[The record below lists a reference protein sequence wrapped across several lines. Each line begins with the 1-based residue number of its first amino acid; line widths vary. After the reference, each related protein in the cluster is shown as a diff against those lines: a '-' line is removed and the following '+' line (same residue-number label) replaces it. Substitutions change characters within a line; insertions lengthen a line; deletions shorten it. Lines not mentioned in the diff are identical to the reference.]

1 MKVDRIGFQAFVGD
15 MAVRKDDVPE
25 ICNRM
30 TPFFDIVDRR
40 AYPLGMADG
49 ALYGQAV
56 TAVRG
61 LLADDAAQVCA
72 FSVSRP
78 FDAPT
83 WMTDAV
89 YVESVRESLGREVL
103 GSEFLMRIVAGQQD
117 AAVRAHVAEVT
128 RALNELHVWM
138 EFAHAMNEAVDASF
152 RSRVFD
158 ETAVRTVQTGVQDL
172 LRAYLTAAVADAR
185 FRDAI
190 AAAVDVLPQCIP
202 LCRRS
207 SASCKNVITLFA

>member
-1 MKVDRIGFQAFVGD
+1 MKVDRAGFQAFVGD
-15 MAVRKDDVPE
+15 LAVRKDDVPE

-30 TPFFDIVDRR
+30 APFFDIADRR
-40 AYPLGMADG
+40 AYPLGMPDG
-49 ALYGQAV
+49 ARYGQAV

-61 LLADDAAQVCA
+61 LLADDGAQVCV

-78 FDAPT
+78 YDVPT

-89 YVESVRESLGREVL
+89 YVESIRECLGREVL

-117 AAVRAHVAEVT
+117 PAVRAQVADVT
-128 RALNELHVWM
+128 RALNELHVWL
-138 EFAHAMNEAVDASF
+138 EFARALNEAVDASF

-158 ETAVRTVQTGVQDL
+158 ETTVRTVQTGVQDL
-172 LRAYLTAAVADAR
+172 LRAYLTSAMADAR
-185 FRDAI
+185 FRNAT